1 MVRLVSFA
9 LPHEP
14 APTDA
19 PGKHI
24 VPRVGALL
32 SDSVVDLTA
41 AFAAATPPCPLHRG
55 MRELLERGDAALA
68 LAHTVIA
75 GGRFRVPLGGVRLL
89 APLYDPEKVVCV
101 GMNYRDHCT
110 EQNIAV
116 PTEPLLFSKFAS
128 AIAAPGDPLPL
139 EPTETQEL
147 DFEVELVVVVG
158 RAGRRIELSK
168 AAEHIAGYAV
178 AHDVSAR
185 DWQMRRNGG
194 QWMVGKTMD
203 GFAPIGPAIV
213 TRDEAGDIRAKGI
226 RCLLNGVAVQD
237 SNTREMVFGP
247 EEVVAYASRFFTLKP
262 GDLILTGTP
271 PGVGAFRKPPLWLK
285 DGDEVVC
292 EIDGIGRIANRVTA
306 SPPRAAL

>member
-9 LPHEP
+9 LPHEL
-14 APTDA
+14 APNEA

-41 AFAAATPPCPLHRG
+41 AFAAASPPCPLHRG

-68 LAHTVIA
+68 LAHTIIA

-139 EPTETQEL
+139 EPAETQEL
-147 DFEVELVVVVG
+147 DFEMLGEKVEPEVPLGVPSTITALG
-158 RAGRRIELSK
+158 PSASLRQRLETICSSDARAGWPASK
-168 AAEHIAGYAV
+168 
-178 AHDVSAR
+178 
-185 DWQMRRNGG
+185 
-194 QWMVGKTMD
+194 
-203 GFAPIGPAIV
+203 
-213 TRDEAGDIRAKGI
+213 
-226 RCLLNGVAVQD
+226 
-237 SNTREMVFGP
+237 
-247 EEVVAYASRFFTLKP
+247 
-262 GDLILTGTP
+262 
-271 PGVGAFRKPPLWLK
+271 PGVGVSHDTTWCLAQHQMTLAHHLSESTQCVVELGAWLGK
-285 DGDEVVC
+285 F
-292 EIDGIGRIANRVTA
+292 
-306 SPPRAAL
+306 ALCR

>member
-1 MVRLVSFA
+1 MC
-9 LPHEP
+9 
-14 APTDA
+14 
-19 PGKHI
+19 I
-24 VPRVGALL
+24 
-32 SDSVVDLTA
+32 
-41 AFAAATPPCPLHRG
+41 
-55 MRELLERGDAALA
+55 
-68 LAHTVIA
+68 
-75 GGRFRVPLGGVRLL
+75 
-89 APLYDPEKVVCV
+89 
-101 GMNYRDHCT
+101 RD
-110 EQNIAV
+110 
-116 PTEPLLFSKFAS
+116 
-128 AIAAPGDPLPL
+128 
-139 EPTETQEL
+139 
-147 DFEVELVVVVG
+147 
-158 RAGRRIELSK
+158 R
-168 AAEHIAGYAV
+168 HIAGYAV

>member
-1 MVRLVSFA
+1 M
-9 LPHEP
+9 
-14 APTDA
+14 
-19 PGKHI
+19 
-24 VPRVGALL
+24 
-32 SDSVVDLTA
+32 
-41 AFAAATPPCPLHRG
+41 
-55 MRELLERGDAALA
+55 
-68 LAHTVIA
+68 
-75 GGRFRVPLGGVRLL
+75 
-89 APLYDPEKVVCV
+89 
-101 GMNYRDHCT
+101 
-110 EQNIAV
+110 

-292 EIDGIGRIANRVTA
+292 EIDGIGRIANTVQAIPAR
-306 SPPRAAL
+306 L